1 MKLSMPKTNT
11 FYASL
16 VLVVLAIIG
25 SFVTIPFVSEYAFW
39 IAVIGYVVLMLGNT
53 MSDF

>member
-1 MKLSMPKTNT
+1 MPKSTT

-16 VLVVLAIIG
+16 VLVALAVIG
-25 SFVTIPFVSEYAFW
+25 SFVTIPFVSAYAFW

-53 MSDF
+53 MSGF